1 MQRLG
6 AIFIAVCMVAI
17 STSVGAM
24 LHFKF
29 GLSITESSPVAFGV
43 LLTLLLIHYQISRV
57 RDKMII
63 EEQMD
68 DLTRL
73 KLALTKE
80 VQDVRELANRLES
93 DLDERVN
100 RDIEPVLAELE
111 IIGTLVKQLA
121 ESCAE
126 LDERVQE
133 GDSRV
138 EAINA
143 TVLSAK
149 HSVQELESLLRT
161 SNRAMPASGQAQDRA
176 TDYNADHLSYSNPSQ
191 SGGFETDA
199 ASRYDEP
206 SGSADEAE
214 PEPEEFV
221 RPEDEAAVRRALALG
236 QIEMFMQPIVALPMR
251 KPQYYEA
258 LARLRADDGS
268 LITPDIFLPVCRK
281 NGFLPMLDRLAINE
295 TFRMQRRLA
304 DRGHMVDCFC
314 NLALASLADSD
325 FFAQLRGL
333 FEQNRD
339 LAEHVILE
347 FSLADMNN
355 FGILEDET
363 LQLLRSMGFR
373 FSVDQMTTLN
383 AEFDKFARKGV
394 RFAKIAAPILTS
406 RDVGRGLD
414 IHPADFSRVL
424 ARKGIEL
431 VVTHVETESM
441 LVSLIDFNINL
452 AQGNHFA
459 AAKAVKGAGS
469 GGDGGP
475 SDNRGQ
481 PGGVRPSDIPAVR
494 AHGQRNDVQRNDRQR
509 NSNQSVLPADKPQ
522 TGQQPQINMPAPPSE
537 SSQRRLGDN
546 PRVAQALRAMA
557 KRDGGG
563 NSTRDHFRNVLAEA
577 AGLMDDAPQRPAQPI
592 TGANTAPH
600 APAAPAAPAASD
612 RLPVSDDY
620 GLKTNT
626 DRGQYLDLGNQPADD
641 RPSSGARSDGRQEAN
656 AGGGNFERLIR

>member
-24 LHFKF
+24 LYFRF
-29 GLSITESSPVAFGV
+29 GLSIPEASPVAFGI
-43 LLTLLLIHYQISRV
+43 LLTLLLVHYQISRV
-57 RDKMII
+57 RDRMMI

-73 KLALTKE
+73 KLTLTKE
-80 VQDVRELANRLES
+80 VQDVRELAHRLES

-100 RDIEPVLAELE
+100 RDIEPVLAELD
-111 IIGTLVKQLA
+111 IIGSLVKQLA

-133 GDSRV
+133 GDSKV

-143 TVLSAK
+143 TVQSAK
-149 HSVQELESLLRT
+149 HSVQELESLLR
-161 SNRAMPASGQAQDRA
+161 SSVRAMPQQSEQAASFSEGPASHPR
-176 TDYNADHLSYSNPSQ
+176 PSQ
-191 SGGFETDA
+191 
-199 ASRYDEP
+199 P
-206 SGSADEAE
+206 SAHDMGTAPYGYPEDQM
-214 PEPEEFV
+214 PEPEEEII

-236 QIEMFMQPIVALPMR
+236 QIEMFMQPIVTLPMR

-258 LARLRADDGS
+258 LARLRSEDGS
-268 LITPDIFLPVCRK
+268 LLTPDIFLPVCRK

-314 NLALASLADSD
+314 NLALASLADGD

-347 FSLADMNN
+347 FSLADMNA
-355 FGILEDET
+355 FGVLEDET

-383 AEFDKFARKGV
+383 ADFDKFARKGV

-406 RDVGRGLD
+406 RDVGHGLD

-424 ARKGIEL
+424 ARKGIDL

-441 LVSLIDFNINL
+441 LVGLIDFNVQL

-459 AAKAVKGAGS
+459 PAKAVKGAGS
-469 GGDGGP
+469 GGDGGT
-475 SDNRGQ
+475 SDNRSQAVGARVGDS
-481 PGGVRPSDIPAVR
+481 PPVRV
-494 AHGQRNDVQRNDRQR
+494 HGQRNDAQRGEGPRG
-509 NSNQSVLPADKPQ
+509 A
-522 TGQQPQINMPAPPSE
+522 GQVNERLTNGAVAQPQALQAQQAPMPTPDSE
-537 SSQRRLGDN
+537 ASQRRLGDN

-557 KRDGGG
+557 KREGGQ
-563 NSTRDHFRNVLAEA
+563 NSSTRDHFRNVLAEA
-577 AGLMDDAPQRPAQPI
+577 AGLMDDGPARSGQSLPGAANGQRAS
-592 TGANTAPH
+592 
-600 APAAPAAPAASD
+600 AAPD

-620 GLKTNT
+620 GVKTST
-626 DRGQYLDLGNQPADD
+626 DRGQFLDLGNQPARDQQTRD
-641 RPSSGARSDGRQEAN
+641 TRPDAS
-656 AGGGNFERLIR
+656 GGGAGFERLIR